1 MFAIKHLPI
10 TRLLA
15 VTMLI
20 LLMSAQLAA
29 QDSPALAAIDLGNPP
44 AGKGAS
50 PEFPA
55 LSDELADLLQ
65 TWRRDPAAGALQAQA
80 AGLEVTDERLRVLF
94 IFFDAAAAEAAEP
107 RIEAEG
113 GVLGARFDRW
123 LEADVPPLALQTLVF
138 LPELSFIRRPIPLYP
153 ADGSVEEPE
162 QDGGIVPLAGSFL
175 TEGVA
180 ASNADDWHARGFD
193 GTGLIVAVLDS
204 FKDYTTAQSLGELPT
219 GARLTTLGTIGTGSR
234 HGTACAEI
242 VFDMAPGAD
251 LILVT
256 PGTATEMASRIR
268 ELADRAA
275 STRPDVIT
283 SSLTYY
289 NDDPGDG
296 SGQVSQAINYAMGK
310 GVLNTQ
316 SGGNR
321 RLTNYQA
328 NFNDP
333 DSDGWH
339 EFTTGDEIDFF
350 SGGADLP
357 ANVGLHTALRWNR
370 WPTTNQDYD
379 LYIYKCSGGTCT
391 QFASSRNWQTGTQ
404 PPTEEVYATTDGTA
418 QYGFAIHRYS
428 ATETVVLDVMGHNA
442 PNYENNMFERSLN
455 DPASGLSVMG
465 IAALFRS
472 APYAL
477 ESYSSEGPSMG
488 SGGSLGT
495 GLNQPRLAG
504 YAVVDTWSYGND
516 SFNGTSAATPHVA
529 GAAAAVWEAYPSY
542 TAAQIQG
549 FLESRAVD
557 MGAAGY
563 DTVYG
568 RGRLYLST
576 PPPLNDASAGA
587 YVASNP
593 PYSRTQNDVWN
604 ATQINDPTVCGS
616 NHMVWYR
623 YTFASG
629 SPRPLVVDTE
639 GSSYDTV
646 LGVYTSPN
654 PVTPALIV
662 CDDDSGTG
670 TTSRVEFTASAGVIY
685 YIGVASYYALNGE
698 VSLTLNVNQA
708 PPANDQWA
716 GAYTVGG
723 LPYTMSQA
731 YIRYATMTGDPTTCA
746 SQDVVWYRYW
756 SNSGQPRQIIV
767 DTEGSTYDTVLGVY
781 TSPGAPTPTLIA
793 CDDDSG
799 AGTTSRV
806 EFTASVGTFYYIAVG
821 AYSALASD
829 QTLTL
834 NVYQGPPLNDGSG
847 GAVVI
852 PSLPYGVTQEYI
864 RFATMTGDPTLNSPL
879 NANMVWYRYS
889 FASGLSHRVVVDT
902 LGSDYDTVLGVYTTP
917 DPLYPVIVAMN
928 DDYGGVQTSRV
939 EFNAHAG
946 IVYYIGVAAYNALAS
961 DATLVL
967 HAAVTPTATI
977 NGTVTIQHHVLG
989 TTMVRVRVVPPS
1001 HGSAVFDEMVA
1012 VDSSGAFA
1020 IGAITPGTYH
1030 IWVKHNNTL
1039 SSSVANANLV
1049 LGSNAIAV
1057 PQLRGG
1063 DANNDNFVNIQDF
1076 SMLAATFG
1084 TTNVDAPADFSG
1096 DGVVNITD
1104 FSILASNFGQAGST
1118 LGAP

>member
-1 MFAIKHLPI
+1 MQI
-10 TRLLA
+10 T
-15 VTMLI
+15 
-20 LLMSAQLAA
+20 A
-29 QDSPALAAIDLGNPP
+29 QDASPVPDPGTAINLEVSPP
-44 AGKGAS
+44 SKGVS
-50 PEFPA
+50 PEFPN
-55 LSDELADLLQ
+55 LSGELAQLLQ
-65 TWRRDPAAGALQAQA
+65 TWRRDSAAGAIQARSSGFEVIGDRLTALFILFDAPAADAAIAQIEA
-80 AGLEVTDERLRVLF
+80 AGGEV
-94 IFFDAAAAEAAEP
+94 A
-107 RIEAEG
+107 
-113 GVLGARFDRW
+113 ARFDRW
-123 LEADVPPLALQTLVF
+123 VEARVPVLALQSLAF
-138 LPELSFIRRPIPLYP
+138 LPRLSLIRRPIPLYP
-153 ADGSVEEPE
+153 ADGPLPSQE
-162 QDGGIVPLAGSFL
+162 QEDGIVPLAGSFL

-180 ASNADDWHARGFD
+180 ASNADDWHTRGFD
-193 GTGLIVAVLDS
+193 GTGLIVAVLDE

-219 GARLTTLGTIGTGSR
+219 GSRLTTLGTIGTGSR

-256 PGTATEMASRIR
+256 PYSATQMASRIR
-268 ELADRAA
+268 ELADRPA

-316 SGGNR
+316 SAGNR

-328 NFNDP
+328 SFNDP
-333 DSDGWH
+333 DGDGWH
-339 EFTTGDEIDFF
+339 DFTTGDEIDFF
-350 SGGADLP
+350 DGGANVG

-379 LYIYKCSGGTCT
+379 LFIYKCSGGTCT

-404 PPTEEVYATTDGTA
+404 PPTEEIHATTDAVA

-442 PNYENNMFERSLN
+442 PNYEHNMFDRSLN

-472 APYAL
+472 APYTL

-529 GAAAAVWEAYPSY
+529 GAAAAVWEAYPTY

-568 RGRLYLST
+568 RGRLYLSL
-576 PPPLNDASAGA
+576 PPPLNDASTGA

-593 PYSRTQNDVWN
+593 PYTRTQNDVWN

-629 SPRPLVVDTE
+629 SPRPLIIDTE
-639 GSSYDTV
+639 GSSYDTI
-646 LGVYTSPN
+646 LGIYTSPN
-654 PVTPALIV
+654 PVTPTLIA

-670 TTSRVEFTASAGVIY
+670 SASRIEFTASAGVIY

-708 PPANDQWA
+708 PPANDQWD
-716 GAYTVGG
+716 GSYTVGG
-723 LPYTMSQA
+723 LPYTMSQT
-731 YIRYATMTGDPTTCA
+731 YVRFATMTGDPTTCA
-746 SQDVVWYRYW
+746 SHDVVWYRYW
-756 SNSGQPRQIIV
+756 SNSGQPRQIVV

-781 TSPGAPTPTLIA
+781 TSPGAPIPTLIG

-799 AGTTSRV
+799 AGTASRV
-806 EFTASVGTFYYIAVG
+806 EFTASVGTIYYIAAG

-834 NVYQGPPLNDGSG
+834 NVHQGPPLNDRSSG
-847 GAVVI
+847 AIII
-852 PSLPYGVTQEYI
+852 PSLPYGTTQEYI

-879 NANMVWYRYS
+879 NASMVWYRYS
-889 FASGLSHRVVVDT
+889 FASGISHRVVVDT

-917 DPLYPVIVAMN
+917 DPVYPVIVAYN
-928 DDYGGVQTSRV
+928 DDYGGAQTSQV
-939 EFNAHAG
+939 EFTAHAG
-946 IVYYIGVAAYNALAS
+946 TIYYIGVAAYNTLAG

-977 NGTVTIQHHVLG
+977 NGTVAIQHHVVG
-989 TTMVRVRVVPPS
+989 TNMVRVRVVPPS
-1001 HGSAVFDEMVA
+1001 HGSAVFDQMVT
-1012 VDSSGAFA
+1012 VDSSGVFA
-1020 IGAITPGTYH
+1020 IGAIQPGVYH

-1039 SSSVANANLV
+1039 SSSAVNVNLV
-1049 LGSNAIAV
+1049 LGSNAITV

-1063 DANNDNFVNIQDF
+1063 DASNNNLVNIQDF
-1076 SMLAATFG
+1076 SMLAAAFG
-1084 TTNVDAPADFSG
+1084 TSNVDAPADFNG

-1104 FSILASNFGQAGST
+1104 FSILAANFGQVGST
-1118 LGAP
+1118 EGAP